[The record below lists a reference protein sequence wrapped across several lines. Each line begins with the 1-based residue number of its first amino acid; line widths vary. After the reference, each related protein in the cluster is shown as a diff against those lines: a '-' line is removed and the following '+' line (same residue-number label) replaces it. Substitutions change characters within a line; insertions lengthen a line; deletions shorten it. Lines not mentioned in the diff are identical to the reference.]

1 MQTCIQCD
9 NIINNKMVTDNS
21 KATWLLTTMNI
32 TSQDMF
38 DRDFNELREELQ
50 TEVLVE
56 MIANRDFKG
65 L

>member
-1 MQTCIQCD
+1 
-9 NIINNKMVTDNS
+9 MVTDNS

-38 DRDFNELREELQ
+38 DRDFNELRKELQ

>member
-1 MQTCIQCD
+1 
-9 NIINNKMVTDNS
+9 MVTDNS